1 MQNNFLKDWICLYY
15 IQLCSPRLITQK
27 RQWKWIV
34 CIATIVILLM
44 YDNLENIRMIDLAM
58 IAKLVHVHVQVSL
71 YKKCKLPRDD
81 RLHLKRKKNNSLEFT
96 AESHGQLSDQ
106 YETSTSSPT
115 HLCENTPTHMCS
127 SHMHSTLTCK
137 S

>member
-15 IQLCSPRLITQK
+15 IQLCSPKLITQK

-58 IAKLVHVHVQVSL
+58 IAILVHVLYVQVSL

-81 RLHLKRKKNNSLEFT
+81 RLHLKRKKTTVWS
-96 AESHGQLSDQ
+96 SQLRAMASCQ
-106 YETSTSSPT
+106 INMKRPHHLLLIYVRT
-115 HLCENTPTHMCS
+115 HPR
-127 SHMHSTLTCK
+127 TCVAVTCTVH
-137 S
+137 